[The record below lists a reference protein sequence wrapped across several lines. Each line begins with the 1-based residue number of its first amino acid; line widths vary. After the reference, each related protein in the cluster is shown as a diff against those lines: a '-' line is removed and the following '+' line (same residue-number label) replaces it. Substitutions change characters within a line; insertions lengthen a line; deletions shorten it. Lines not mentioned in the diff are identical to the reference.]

1 MRISFLRQTVSGLA
15 LAAAIA
21 GCGTVAMAQSATS
34 GSAGGAKTKE
44 TKPATSTRMS
54 DSSTSESSGNSLMV
68 DFTRSEATPTPPT
81 KEAPSAPSPA
91 TGEAKPEPL
100 EATTAKPP
108 EPTGPG
114 QPCTTGDANIDM
126 LVLAASSRFGV
137 DPCFVVA
144 VIDAESAGERYAVS
158 AKGACGYMQLMPDT
172 ARRFGVTDIFDARQN
187 VFAGTEYLRWLLDHF
202 GGSLELALAGYNAG
216 ENAVERYGNCIPP
229 YVETQ
234 NYVRK
239 IAGRYLTHRA
249 GLVVAPTSAIQL
261 GAAEPKAPPPP
272 PTAIVHTLVVDFGDA
287 AKPQPE
293 KP

>member
-1 MRISFLRQTVSGLA
+1 MRISFRQTVSGLA
-15 LAAAIA
+15 LAAVVA
-21 GCGTVAMAQSATS
+21 GCGTVAVAQST
-34 GSAGGAKTKE
+34 GSAGGSKTKE
-44 TKPATSTRMS
+44 TKPATSTRIS
-54 DSSTSESSGNSLMV
+54 DSSTSESTGGSLMV
-68 DFTRSEATPTPPT
+68 DFTRSEATPAAPT
-81 KEAPSAPSPA
+81 KEAPAAPSGNA
-91 TGEAKPEPL
+91 QPEPPKA
-100 EATTAKPP
+100 ETAKPP

-114 QPCTTGDANIDM
+114 QPCTTGDAGIDT

-158 AKGACGYMQLMPDT
+158 SKGACGYMQLMPDT

-187 VFAGTEYLRWLLDHF
+187 IFAGTEYLRWLLDRF

-216 ENAVERYGNCIPP
+216 ENAVEKYGNCIPP
-229 YVETQ
+229 YAETQ

-239 IAGRYLTHRA
+239 IAGRYLNHRA
-249 GLVVAPTSAIQL
+249 GLVVATTSAAQI
-261 GAAEPKAPPPP
+261 GVAEPKAPPPP
-272 PTAIVHTLVVDFGDA
+272 PAAVVHTFVVDFEDA